1 MAKVSVSYLILKTQS
16 IFPAEDILDLKTPEN
31 SGSVKIACLV
41 LSRIANFDDLDP
53 LGLEKGVNLVLVREG
68 EPLPGGLRCL
78 VIIPGSKS
86 TLDDLYFF
94 AQTGLG
100 C

>member
-1 MAKVSVSYLILKTQS
+1 MN
-16 IFPAEDILDLKTPEN
+16 FPAEDILDLKTPEN

-68 EPLPGGLRCL
+68 ETLPGDCDL

-86 TLDDLYFF
+86 TLDDLDFLRVLDVFLHPSSY
-94 AQTGLG
+94 
-100 C
+100 